1 MTKHVVVVAS
11 GETERRALPHLVVH
25 LREQGVVV
33 DEVRIPPGNRA
44 LDVRMAE
51 NLIKAI
57 WFENAESPPD
67 KFVVLMDVDRG
78 TPEEILGPFREY
90 LPRRLEG
97 IDASIQFAVARWHL
111 EAWYFG
117 DAMRLRGYLGRD
129 LGSTD
134 VTRPDEIQNPKLHL
148 KHLLGH
154 RIYTARIAEDI
165 ARRLDASTVAEKS
178 PSFKGFVDAVM
189 SGPSS

>member
-1 MTKHVVVVAS
+1 MTKHVVVVAL

-25 LREQGVVV
+25 PCEQEVVV

-44 LDVRMAE
+44 LNVRVAE

-57 WFENAESPPD
+57 WFERAGSPPD

-78 TPEEILGPFREY
+78 TPEEVLGPFREH

-97 IDASIQFAVARWHL
+97 IDASIQFAVAQWHL

-129 LGSTD
+129 LGSPD

-165 ARRLDASTVAEKS
+165 ARRLDASNVAEKS
-178 PSFKGFVDAVM
+178 PSFRGFVNAVM
-189 SGPSS
+189 NGPPS